1 MIAYLYICSASFAY
15 NGTDSILDVCEKIKQ
30 FTLLF
35 DYIWENFREDNKFCV
50 NKTQLPEVLVYDKI
64 TLADL
69 LFSEKSSLDKRY
81 RLLFYTAL
89 QKSRPT
95 KIVKNQDLRDY
106 LSLESA
112 EECQGIVVIN
122 RQKDIPIC
130 NQVFSSIQG
139 WRNFRRYFLSKY
151 PTSPEFFISEAEKY
165 FPGLQFSVNICSKL
179 NEVLHTH
186 SRKIV
191 EGLSIL
197 SDYCYR
203 DWNNYSRDSR
213 DSVAFISYFAKTYGS
228 NGSFEGTKKASL
240 KARFRQKYK
249 KEEFECYCEP
259 HLKYNEDDN
268 GNEQQYM
275 RIYFQ
280 HPNASPDE
288 YIYIGYI
295 MKHVD

>member
-95 KIVKNQDLRDY
+95 KIDKNQDLRDY

-139 WRNFRRYFLSKY
+139 WRNFRLLVKI
-151 PTSPEFFISEAEKY
+151 PNIS
-165 FPGLQFSVNICSKL
+165 
-179 NEVLHTH
+179 
-186 SRKIV
+186 
-191 EGLSIL
+191 
-197 SDYCYR
+197 
-203 DWNNYSRDSR
+203 
-213 DSVAFISYFAKTYGS
+213 
-228 NGSFEGTKKASL
+228 
-240 KARFRQKYK
+240 
-249 KEEFECYCEP
+249 
-259 HLKYNEDDN
+259 
-268 GNEQQYM
+268 
-275 RIYFQ
+275 
-280 HPNASPDE
+280 
-288 YIYIGYI
+288 
-295 MKHVD
+295 